1 MQIGHVTTP
10 FGRRSMTLALV
21 KNQLDTAEAK
31 PAKAVDKWKTFRN
44 ACEARELLGIAQP
57 ALSVLNAL
65 LSFYPET
72 ELSEEF
78 GLVVF
83 PSNVQLS
90 VRAHGMSG
98 TTLRRHL
105 GALVDAGLII
115 RKDSPNG
122 KRYAR
127 KDRSG
132 AIETAFGF
140 SLAPL
145 LARAQE
151 LAHLAQQVEADK
163 KALRLARERLTL
175 CRRDVRKLMTA
186 AMEEGAAGD
195 WGMIESHYIGLV
207 GRIPRNPKQEDL
219 APIIDELEML
229 RAEIINILE
238 MQLNSEKSDGNDHQN
253 GCHIQNS
260 NTDLPIESEPS
271 FEKKQGDAEV
281 IKPKP
286 LTDPKTIDPKAA
298 DPIKAFPLSMVLRA
312 CPTMSDYAK
321 DGAIANWRELMATA
335 VLVRSMLGI
344 SPSAYQDA
352 CEIMGPEG
360 AAVAIGCILERGG
373 HINSPGGYLRDLTRR
388 AQRGEFSLG
397 PVLMALIRANGENGQ
412 KTG

>member
-1 MQIGHVTTP
+1 MQIGNVTTP

-21 KNQLDTAEAK
+21 KNQLDTADAK
-31 PAKAVDKWKTFRN
+31 PAKAVDKWKVFRN
-44 ACEARELLGIAQP
+44 ACEARALLGITQP

-65 LSFYPET
+65 LSFYPEA

-105 GALVDAGLII
+105 AALVEAGLII

-127 KDRSG
+127 KDRAG
-132 AIETAFGF
+132 VVETAFGF
-140 SLAPL
+140 SLAPM

-151 LAHLAQQVEADK
+151 LAAMAQQIEADK
-163 KALRLARERLTL
+163 QALRLTKERLTL
-175 CRRDVRKLMTA
+175 CRRDVRKLISA
-186 AMEEGAAGD
+186 AIDEGAAGD
-195 WGMIESHYIGLV
+195 WTMIENHYIGIV
-207 GRIPRNPKQEDL
+207 AQIPRSPTRLEL
-219 APIIDELEML
+219 TPIIEELEML
-229 RAEIINILE
+229 RTEIINILE
-238 MQLNSEKSDGNDHQN
+238 MQMKFEKTDGNDHQN

-260 NTDLPIESEPS
+260 NTESTHESEPR
-271 FEKKQGDAEV
+271 FEKKQDDA
-281 IKPKP
+281 KPYQPKP
-286 LTDPKTIDPKAA
+286 MAE
-298 DPIKAFPLSMVLRA
+298 PIKAFPLSMVLRA
-312 CPTMSDYAK
+312 CPTMGDYAQG
-321 DGAIANWRELMATA
+321 GAIANWRELMATA

-352 CEIMGPEG
+352 CEIMGAEG
-360 AAVAIGCILERGG
+360 AAVAIACILERGG

-397 PVLMALIRANGENGQ
+397 PVLMALIRANGASEV

>member
-1 MQIGHVTTP
+1 MRVENITTP

-21 KNQLDTAEAK
+21 KGQMDTAIAK
-31 PAKAVDKWKTFRN
+31 SPRSVDKWKVFRS
-44 ACEARELLGIAQP
+44 ACEARETLGVTQP

-72 ELSEEF
+72 ELSDEF

-83 PSNVQLS
+83 PSNNQLA
-90 VRAHGMSG
+90 VRAHGISG

-140 SLAPL
+140 SLAPML
-145 LARAQE
+145 VRAEE
-151 LAHLAQQVEADK
+151 LAAMAQAIAAEK
-163 KALRLARERLTL
+163 KSFRVLKERLSL
-175 CRRDVRKLMTA
+175 ARRDVRKLISA

-195 WGMIESHYIGLV
+195 WGSIEEQFIRLIQQ
-207 GRIPRNPKQEDL
+207 IPRSPTRTEL
-219 APIIDELEML
+219 AAIVEEMTML
-229 RAEIINILE
+229 RDEIINILE
-238 MQLNSEKSDGNDHQN
+238 LQLNSSVKDGNGDQI

-260 NTDLPIESEPS
+260 KPESTDESEPRL
-271 FEKKQGDAEV
+271 EKKQD
-281 IKPKP
+281 
-286 LTDPKTIDPKAA
+286 KAA
-298 DPIKAFPLSMVLRA
+298 KEPHQTGAEQMKAFPLSMVLRA
-312 CPTMSDYAK
+312 CPDICDYGQG
-321 DGAIANWRELMATA
+321 GAIGSWREFMATA

-352 CEIMGPEG
+352 CDAMGQEG
-360 AAVAIGCILERGG
+360 AAVAIACILQRGG

-388 AQRGEFSLG
+388 AGRGEFSLG
-397 PVLMALIRANGENGQ
+397 PVLMALIRANTGADK